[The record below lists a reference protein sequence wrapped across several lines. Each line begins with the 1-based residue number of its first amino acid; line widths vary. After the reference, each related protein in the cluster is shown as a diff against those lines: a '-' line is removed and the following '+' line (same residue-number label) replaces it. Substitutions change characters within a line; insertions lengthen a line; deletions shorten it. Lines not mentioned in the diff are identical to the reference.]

1 VKVDLSR
8 PIADDVGTG
17 LSEAHRQLEAKAR
30 QVVAE
35 HIAPRE
41 HEESDEAAFFMT
53 KALGQAGL
61 LDACVDLDVVSICV
75 LREVVAA
82 SSGLADSMLALQG
95 LGYGPL
101 ALYGSDAQ
109 KAQWRDKVRLGEAI
123 GAIGIT
129 EPEAGSDVGA
139 ISTTARRDGERWVID
154 GVKHYI
160 TNAGIADFYS
170 VIARTGGPGPQG
182 LSAFLVPKEQ
192 VTLQE
197 RYELVAPH
205 PCGRI
210 AFEGAT
216 VPASA
221 MIGEEGQG
229 FKVAM
234 RTLDHF
240 RTTVGAA
247 AVGMATRALKE
258 ACARAQSRQQ
268 FGKPIA
274 RFQQIGALVADSWTE
289 LLASRLLVYR
299 AATAHAASDS
309 QAGLYSSA
317 AKMYATEA
325 AQRIIDRAVQIHGGD
340 GVKKG
345 SVVERLYREIRALR
359 IYEGTTEIQKVVMS
373 RGLLAK

>member
-1 VKVDLSR
+1 MKVDLSR
-8 PIADDVGTG
+8 PIADDVGPA
-17 LSEAHRQLEAKAR
+17 LDPAHVALEAKAR
-30 QVVAE
+30 AVVAE

-41 HEESDEAAFFMT
+41 DDESDEAAFAMT

-61 LDACVDLDVVSICV
+61 LDPCVDLDVVSICV
-75 LREVVAA
+75 LREVVGA

-109 KAQWRDKVRLGEAI
+109 KAAWRDKVRAGEAI
-123 GAIGIT
+123 AAIGIT
-129 EPEAGSDVGA
+129 EPEAGSDVGN
-139 ISTTARRDGERWVID
+139 IQTTAVRDGDHWVLE
-154 GVKHYI
+154 GRKHYI
-160 TNAGIADFYS
+160 TNAGIAAFYS
-170 VIARTGGPGPQG
+170 VIARTGGPGPKG
-182 LSAFLVPKEQ
+182 LSAFLVPAEQ
-192 VTLQE
+192 VRLVE
-197 RYELVAPH
+197 RYELVASH
-205 PCGRI
+205 PCGHI
-210 AFEGAT
+210 AFDK
-216 VPASA
+216 VRLPADA
-221 MIGEEGQG
+221 MIGPEGEG

-258 ACARAQSRQQ
+258 ATARANARQQ
-268 FGKPIA
+268 FGKPIG
-274 RFQQIGALVADSWTE
+274 RFQQIGAHVADMWTE
-289 LLASRLLVYR
+289 LLAARLLVYR
-299 AATAHAASDS
+299 AATAHAAQDP

-325 AQRIIDRAVQIHGGD
+325 AQRIIDKAVQIHGGD

-345 SVVERLYREIRALR
+345 SAVERLYREVRALR

-373 RGLLAK
+373 RGLLA

>member
-1 VKVDLSR
+1 MAVDLSR
-8 PIADDVGTG
+8 PIAEDVGPA
-17 LSEAHRQLEAKAR
+17 LAPEIVALEAKAR
-30 QVVAE
+30 AFVAE
-35 HIAPRE
+35 HVAPRE
-41 HEESDEAAFFMT
+41 EDESDEAAFAMT
-53 KALGQAGL
+53 KAMGQAGL
-61 LDACVDLDVVSICV
+61 LDACVDLDVVKICV
-75 LREVVAA
+75 LREVVAS

-95 LGYGPL
+95 LGYGPI

-109 KAQWRDKVRLGEAI
+109 KAAWRERVRGGEAI
-123 GAIGIT
+123 AAIGIT
-129 EPEAGSDVGA
+129 EPGAGSDVGA
-139 ISTTARRDGERWVID
+139 IATTAKRDGERWVLD
-154 GVKHYI
+154 GHKHYI

-170 VIARTGGPGPQG
+170 VIARTGGPGPKG

-192 VTLQE
+192 VRLVE
-197 RYELVAPH
+197 RYALVAPH
-205 PCGRI
+205 PCGHI
-210 AFEGAT
+210 ALEGAR
-216 VPASA
+216 VPLDA
-221 MIGEEGQG
+221 MIGAEGEG

-258 ACARAQSRQQ
+258 AVARASTREQ
-268 FGKPIA
+268 FGKPIG
-274 RFQQIGALVADSWTE
+274 RFQQIGAHLADAWTE
-289 LLASRLLVYR
+289 LLAARLLVYR
-299 AATAHAASDS
+299 AATAHEAKDP

-345 SVVERLYREIRALR
+345 SAVERLYREVRALR

-373 RGLLAK
+373 RGLLG